1 MLGRVINGKGINQG
15 TDSLLNVGW
24 LELSLKIGNLP
35 QRLLSLYEGKGKA
48 SCHSKQKEKKP
59 NKNIQEKN
67 DLFGLW
73 FEGGWA
79 TVMWKIWQLRQEHEA
94 TGYLISGSLLE
105 AGLACP
111 EQLTSS
117 SYSQLL
123 KDPQAS
129 PNHVVSWEP
138 SVQTHDPVRHAH
150 TQSQTNGSHQE
161 RRKSVEKYKGN
172 RCQNLDGRSTDVKCT
187 EVKHCTCHGGF
198 QMPRETGLT
207 VLGVLSI

>member
-1 MLGRVINGKGINQG
+1 MIYLV
-15 TDSLLNVGW
+15 
-24 LELSLKIGNLP
+24 E
-35 QRLLSLYEGKGKA
+35 
-48 SCHSKQKEKKP
+48 
-59 NKNIQEKN
+59 
-67 DLFGLW
+67 
-73 FEGGWA
+73 WA
-79 TVMWKIWQLRQEHEA
+79 VVMWKVWQLRQEHEA
-94 TGYLISGSLLE
+94 IGYLTSGSFLE

-138 SVQTHDPVRHAH
+138 SVQTYDPMRHTH
-150 TQSQTNGSHQE
+150 TQSKTNGSHQE
-161 RRKSVEKYKGN
+161 KRKSIEKYERNK
-172 RCQNLDGRSTDVKCT
+172 CQHLDSRITDVKCT
-187 EVKHCTCHGGF
+187 EGKHCTCHGGF